1 MLSEGVSDQGA
12 TVSTKADLDFDLQD
26 EESIFSRKLGGKSE
40 MFSRKYSKSFFVG
53 FSASASDA
61 F

>member
-1 MLSEGVSDQGA
+1 MSDQGA

-40 MFSRKYSKSFFVG
+40 MFARKL
-53 FSASASDA
+53 
-61 F
+61 